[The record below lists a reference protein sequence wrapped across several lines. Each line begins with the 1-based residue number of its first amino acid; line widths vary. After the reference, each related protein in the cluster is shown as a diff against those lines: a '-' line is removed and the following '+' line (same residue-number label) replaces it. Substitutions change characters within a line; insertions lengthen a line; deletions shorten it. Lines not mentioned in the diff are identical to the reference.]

1 MLGHDVVELATAE
14 HHEVVA
20 LNHDDLDITD
30 ELAVKHT
37 IAREL
42 PHTVINCAA
51 FTNVDLAET
60 EQDAAF
66 AINATG
72 AGNVAAA
79 AAEIAAR
86 IIHIS
91 TDYVFD
97 GAKSEPYVESD
108 PVGPLG
114 VYGKSKLDG
123 ELRVVEANPRHT
135 ILRTS
140 WLFGMHGGNFVDT
153 MLKLAKEQ
161 SEVLVVRDQA
171 GCPTYSRHLADAI
184 VQLIDFESL
193 GVMHTAGA
201 GYCTWWDFAVEI
213 FRQAQVECTVL
224 AGTTAMLD
232 RPAPRPAFT
241 ALASE
246 RSDAMLLPR
255 WDHGLHEYLVERASK
270 RKETTSPTEA
280 T

>member
-72 AGNVAAA
+72 AGHVAAA